1 MICNKKLNATLLKK
15 GRVDCIF
22 FASSSSF
29 SNRNKVNTLKH
40 GIKLGQLKNLNT
52 YTTILKQG
60 RIYSIFFAS
69 SSSSSNR
76 NISKHGIKL
85 RQLEN
90 FNMCTTVK
98 SIKRTMQDDL

>member
-22 FASSSSF
+22 FASSSS
-29 SNRNKVNTLKH
+29 S
-40 GIKLGQLKNLNT
+40 
-52 YTTILKQG
+52 Y
-60 RIYSIFFAS
+60 
-69 SSSSSNR
+69 R

-98 SIKRTMQDDL
+98 SIKRTMQYDL